1 LNDKALNIVGT
12 GVFLTVVLALFSA
25 GCGARH
31 GVKTSLPVPSWVLNT
46 PRKSGSLCA
55 VGMSEP
61 TFYSDDAKGYAAEN
75 ARKELARTLNMSIRN
90 VMVDISTDRGSYVD
104 EATVASVSSWT
115 AKAVLHESTI
125 KEYWFDSNGAAS
137 SGIKNITYALACM
150 PLSSVKDAM
159 HGNEEIGR
167 RIINEFKR

>member
-1 LNDKALNIVGT
+1 MGIVKPMRLVTLLLIALLMAACGT
-12 GVFLTVVLALFSA
+12 
-25 GCGARH
+25 
-31 GVKTSLPVPSWVLNT
+31 TSGMKGDPYVPSWVLNT

-75 ARKELARTLNMSIRN
+75 ARKELARTLNTSIRN
-90 VMVDISTDRGSYVD
+90 VMVEISTDRGSYVD

-125 KEYWFDSNGAAS
+125 KEYWFDSGGAAS

-150 PLSSVKDAM
+150 PLSSVRDAM

>member
-1 LNDKALNIVGT
+1 VKAIGYIMLVIVAILMAACGVT
-12 GVFLTVVLALFSA
+12 G
-25 GCGARH
+25 
-31 GVKTSLPVPSWVLNT
+31 GVKDVPAVVPPWVLKT
-46 PRKSGSLCA
+46 PRERGRICA

-61 TFYSDDAKGYAAEN
+61 TFYSDDAKRYAAES
-75 ARKELARTLNMSIRN
+75 ARKELSRTLNMSIRN
-90 VMVDISTDRGSYVD
+90 VMVEISTDRGTDVD

-115 AKAVLHESTI
+115 AEAVLHESTI

-150 PLSSVKDAM
+150 PLSSVRDAM